1 MRQYQF
7 RLERL
12 LSIRKYREME
22 WELKLAA
29 VSGECVR
36 LQTEIEDMDQARRS
50 TLATRF
56 SVRGLDMNYLTAS
69 ELYMRRIDAQT
80 KSDLQ
85 ELEAKEREREEV
97 REGYLAASRD
107 RKVLD
112 RLKERRIA
120 AYRREQLKEETL
132 QVDDM
137 SGSSAAWKRYHT

>member
-1 MRQYQF
+1 
-7 RLERL
+7 
-12 LSIRKYREME
+12 
-22 WELKLAA
+22 
-29 VSGECVR
+29 
-36 LQTEIEDMDQARRS
+36 
-50 TLATRF
+50 
-56 SVRGLDMNYLTAS
+56 LDMNYLTAS